1 MKTVNT
7 DRFLPLAFAPI
18 DQLGLK
24 IAFGLEGLPSNRMIM
39 CYGPPGGGKST
50 LLYQLSGQYEKNGD
64 EVWIVDTERAIDKI
78 YLASY
83 FPKEDTDDYK
93 IEAIKYYLKSSQ
105 KLLKDESKASDEE
118 RTMSDEQKRTVERR
132 IELLPILIDE
142 IKNKPEKSELE
153 PRTASA
159 LLRHATA
166 EYRIRNVK
174 FLNPVTMED
183 FEREIAKLLE
193 AKKEDPDRRHK
204 RVLIGVDSINYL
216 LTEDVLERAVSSEG
230 SNFNAA
236 RYLHTLIPKLITKLA
251 GTETTIFFIH
261 QQTTTIKMNPWEQK
275 SVIDDVATKGGSA
288 AKFGATFMIG
298 VKRGSKKVQT
308 FNGTEVDTGSIDIA
322 KAKLRGGSKG
332 NLKGKFYLKESL
344 ENSTMDFNEPFVTSI
359 LAEEEFGIRKN
370 RGAFFVPEKLVQNHP
385 QYDEVIKP
393 NLKPFPKDESED
405 AELYYNASE
414 KEIADALLKSPAF
427 AEECLQEYG
436 ILPPV

>member
-7 DRFLPLAFAPI
+7 DRFLPLAFAPLS
-18 DQLGLK
+18 QLGLK
-24 IAFGLEGLPSNRMIM
+24 IALGLEGLPSNRMMM

-50 LLYQLSGQYEKNGD
+50 LLYQLSGDYERNGD

-83 FPKEDTDDYK
+83 FPKDDTDEFKLD
-93 IEAIKYYLKSSQ
+93 AIKYYLKASQ
-105 KLLKDESKASDEE
+105 KLLKDEAKASQEDQ
-118 RTMSDEQKRTVERR
+118 TMSEEQKRIVERR
-132 IELLPILIDE
+132 LELLPILADE
-142 IKNKPEKSELE
+142 IKSKPEVSSLE
-153 PRTASA
+153 PRTAAA

-166 EYRIRNVK
+166 EYRIRNVR

-236 RYLHTLIPKLITKLA
+236 RYMHTLIPKLISKLA

-275 SVIDDVATKGGSA
+275 SIIDDVATKGGSA

-298 VKRGSKKVQT
+298 VKRGSKKMET
-308 FNGTEVDTGSIDIA
+308 FDGAQVDTGSIDIA

-332 NLKGKFYLKESL
+332 NLKGKFYLRESL
-344 ENSTMDFNEPFVTSI
+344 ENSTMDFNEPFITSI
-359 LAEEEFGIRKN
+359 LTEEEFGIRKN
-370 RGAFFVPEKLVQNHP
+370 RGTFFVPEKLVKDHP
-385 QYDEVIKP
+385 EYEEVVKP
-393 NLKPFPKDESED
+393 NLKPFPKDESKD
-405 AELYYNASE
+405 AELYYTASE
-414 KEIADALLKSPAF
+414 KEIANALLKSPAF